1 MDYEVPSNVI
11 FLQVIIDFRILF
23 GANVGQI
30 WSRYSP
36 ESEVHDALI
45 HVVQR
50 MKMGSC
56 LTGGRAFLT
65 IDISLAVGLV
75 QGA

>member
-1 MDYEVPSNVI
+1 MDYELLSKVSFQHV
-11 FLQVIIDFRILF
+11 IDFSILF
-23 GANVGQI
+23 GANMGQM
-30 WSRYSP
+30 WSRYNP

-45 HVVQR
+45 VQR
-50 MKMGSC
+50 TKVGSC
-56 LTGGRAFLT
+56 LTGARAFLT